1 MSIISFPQLDT
12 NTMHQIFSLLYNNLL
27 LPADFFPGLACP
39 VQFLFPD
46 RNNNPGWES
55 AKDGLCF

>member
-1 MSIISFPQLDT
+1 
-12 NTMHQIFSLLYNNLL
+12 LLYKNLL